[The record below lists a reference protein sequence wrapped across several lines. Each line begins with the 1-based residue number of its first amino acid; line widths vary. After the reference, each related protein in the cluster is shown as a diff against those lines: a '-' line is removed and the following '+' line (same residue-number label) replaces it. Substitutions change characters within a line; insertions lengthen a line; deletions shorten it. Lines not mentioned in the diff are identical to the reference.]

1 MIYRTSFVIV
11 GLVLL
16 LRYVY
21 ADWDGNPEGDT
32 GSGIQTVDTGEGFNV
47 TDSGGMLALAGKPLL
62 DLQARILLSSSTKC
76 V

>member
-1 MIYRTSFVIV
+1 MIYRISFIIV
-11 GLVLL
+11 ALVL

-32 GSGIQTVDTGEGFNV
+32 GSGIQTVDTDEGFNV

-62 DLQARILLSSSTKC
+62 DLHARILLSSSTKC